1 MNAVLQSLLK
11 LNDTPHRTAIAFG
24 IGVFIA
30 FSPFLGLHTA
40 MAIVT
45 AFALR
50 LSRVALLAGAWINF
64 WALVPSYA
72 LGTLIG
78 AAVLGLDGALVQ
90 RLDLSHGFGALGPLM
105 APFVLGNTILAA
117 VCGAVAYR
125 IALAFLVRRAA
136 AKAADSGFRAAAG
149 EGDR

>member
-1 MNAVLQSLLK
+1 MNSVLQSLLK
-11 LNDTPHRTAIAFG
+11 LNDTPRRTAIAFG

-72 LGTLIG
+72 FGTLIG
-78 AAVLGLDGALVQ
+78 ALLLNVDEGLVDGFDPS
-90 RLDLSHGFGALGPLM
+90 RGFSALGPLM
-105 APFVLGNTILAA
+105 APFVVGNTVLAT

-125 IALAFLVRRAA
+125 IAREFLERRAA
-136 AKAADSGFRAAAG
+136 AKARSEEPA
-149 EGDR
+149 EGR

>member
-30 FSPFLGLHTA
+30 FSPFLGLHTV
-40 MAIVT
+40 MAVAT

-50 LSRVALLAGAWINF
+50 LSRVAMLAGAWINF

-72 LGTLIG
+72 FGTLIG
-78 AAVLGLDGALVQ
+78 ALVLNADGSLVT
-90 RLDLSHGFGALGPLM
+90 RLDVTHGFSALGPLM
-105 APFVLGNTILAA
+105 APFVVGNTILAA
-117 VCGAVAYR
+117 ACGAIAYR
-125 IALAFLVRRAA
+125 ISLAFLERRAA
-136 AKAADSGFRAAAG
+136 AKAREAAAEAG
-149 EGDR
+149 R